1 MPLHDVDANISSQI
15 KDGIESIRKD
25 VYEAFFN
32 WFKVWKSDDVF
43 FQAKPNI
50 SQDDW
55 ELIHPH
61 ADMVQWLHEVDE
73 DLYDTDSELRD
84 RINNIVDDLF
94 ATGELKIEYGLMT
107 GSELKNLHALC
118 SCLELRNTTQFDRE
132 YSGVAPLS
140 TSMAREDHNEAH
152 KFINR
157 LILGSESIQVNAP
170 TFWGNREEQGRINV
184 TNPYAILKSYS
195 QSQKEPLDRVLQ
207 TNNHNPMMRA
217 ELLRYMDSFNQ
228 NVILVIPQLS
238 AYDETHDDWY
248 PMWLQYRFIVP
259 SLTTKWVYPPNNA
272 STQEVQLHWDWRA
285 PTYSHNC
292 KTNYPQENPAPAAGG
307 FVRSYI
313 YRERRKYVKCYR
325 CNRKCLREN
334 TAVCYVMGYENKSH
348 CYICI
353 SDLTLGYSAKHQK
366 FIMPSNRLIGNGNNI
381 ESVQALDE
389 FNQVMNNTVFADG
402 QRFAPVRL
410 PDDERSNFYNN
421 PLVRRNEQIWK
432 PFKTVAADTRNSSRY
447 RFTDISKWNMPD
459 EGGHTFA
466 STELPLDVRKY
477 MKWVTSNGWSV
488 QQPVDIYNSDDVAK
502 PNAASPVINGAEVF
516 SNYLNDTN
524 NGYLSFRQ
532 LPEDHPYF
540 QRDDIEVYEPQVE
553 GQRLD
558 LAPYSAYLTGDT
570 LRYNRVMQPEDRVL
584 DDNFWTSL
592 LGTEF
597 DDDSIIDRR
606 FQNNME
612 WSEITTMQEV
622 GRQFRKKPRW
632 IEIDPSKLMNHDELH
647 ESEYQDVVFLKW
659 FDDHPDYLP
668 CRVSQTADDTFV
680 GQGCAWTDEYHNDIE
695 ADSYAHEGYVNDYAW
710 SNFWNFAQWAFG
722 YVRRAGS
729 PYARRRQQQIGN
741 RGGTMETERHGI
753 GGLILDKQSHD
764 YTFPIWLIADV
775 PSRWNV
781 NGKFDNN
788 RLVKPIGQRFWAT
801 TELFTDIMN
810 VNRIGGGVMSPK
822 DLGPYLGLEL
832 EIVGRRRVF
841 DDDITEMEKV
851 HKLLVEQFHPSFKK
865 GDFVQTDTPQMV
877 YRVRDGSVDNGSDW
891 GHELVTQPMNLTAF
905 QNTPQAFW
913 DSLRENYVA
922 MYHEGDGRNY
932 GNGIHIHVDHD
943 YLTTAE
949 LWIVLQFIYMQ
960 QLQVTFGEVRWQQN
974 LLGSI
979 AQRPT
984 GRWAHWYYPTQRGFE
999 DLHDR
1004 IMLTAIR
1011 RRHDSQDKYDGLNL
1025 VKNNTLEFRYF
1036 NSTTVQSAVLRRL
1049 EFIDAILGMAKY
1061 MSQVLDFVGD
1071 YDTDSGAKPDD
1082 RLRAFMREM
1091 EIADWNQMFWRF
1103 VLDTDD
1109 NRSRYHNLIS
1119 WGRTENLF
1127 DLDSIYNL
1135 PYAGMLVN
1143 SEQLLRNGGVI
1154 RREIYEIV
1162 SEELLEMADAM
1173 DEEGGT
1179 Q

>member
-1 MPLHDVDANISSQI
+1 MPLHDVNANISSQI
-15 KDGIESIRKD
+15 EEEIRHIRKD
-25 VYEAFFN
+25 VNEAFFN

-50 SQDDW
+50 SQDEW

-61 ADMVQWLHEVDE
+61 ADMVQWLNGVNE
-73 DLYDTDSELRD
+73 DQYDTDSELRE
-84 RINNIVDDLF
+84 RIDGIVDDLLS
-94 ATGELKIEYGLMT
+94 TDELRIEYGIMT
-107 GSELKNLHALC
+107 GSELKNLYAMC

-140 TSMAREDHNEAH
+140 TNMAREDHNEAH

-195 QSQKEPLDRVLQ
+195 QRQQEPLDRVLQ

-217 ELLRYMDSFNQ
+217 ELLRYLDAFNQ

-248 PMWLQYRFIVP
+248 PMWQQYRFVIP
-259 SLTTKWVYPPNNA
+259 SLATRWVYPPGNA
-272 STQEVQLHWDWRA
+272 PTHEVQLHWEWRA
-285 PTYSHNC
+285 PTYSYHC
-292 KTNYPQENPAPAAGG
+292 KTNYPQETPAPAAGG
-307 FVRSYI
+307 FVRSYTH
-313 YRERRKYVKCYR
+313 RDRRKYVKCYR
-325 CNRKCLREN
+325 CTRKCLREN

-366 FIMPSNRLIGNGNNI
+366 FIMPSNTIVQNGNNI
-381 ESVQALDE
+381 ESVQALNE
-389 FNQVMNNTVFADG
+389 FSYVLNNTVFANGD
-402 QRFAPVRL
+402 RFAPVRL
-410 PDDERSNFYNN
+410 SDDMRSNFWNN

-447 RFTDISKWNMPD
+447 RFTDISKWNVPD
-459 EGGHTFA
+459 DNGHTFA

-488 QQPVDIYNSDDVAK
+488 QHAVDIYNNDDVQKA
-502 PNAASPVINGAEVF
+502 NSASPVINGAEVF
-516 SNYLNDTN
+516 SNYLADTN
-524 NGYLSFRQ
+524 TGTIPMSD
-532 LPEDHPYF
+532 LPEGHDFFMREDGSPYDH
-540 QRDDIEVYEPQVE
+540 ELE

-570 LRYNRVMQPEDRVL
+570 LRYNRVMHPEDRVL
-584 DDNFWTSL
+584 SDTFWTDM
-592 LGTEF
+592 LGTAF

-606 FQNNME
+606 FQNDLE
-612 WSEITTMQEV
+612 WSELTNMQEV
-622 GRQFRKKPRW
+622 GRHFRQRPRW
-632 IEIDPSKLMNHDELH
+632 LEIDPTKLTLNAELV
-647 ESEYQDVVFLKW
+647 ESEYEDVVFLKW
-659 FDDHPDYLP
+659 FDDHPDYVP
-668 CRVSQTADDTFV
+668 CKIHRADDGSHFV
-680 GQGCAWTDEYHNDIE
+680 GQGCAWTDDYLTERAVSE
-695 ADSYAHEGYVNDYAW
+695 GAHDGYVHDYAW
-710 SNFWNFAQWAFG
+710 SNFWNFAQWAF
-722 YVRRAGS
+722 VHI
-729 PYARRRQQQIGN
+729 RRRGGYSRRRILTGN
-741 RGGTMETERHGI
+741 RGGTVETERHGI

-764 YTFPIWLIADV
+764 FTFPIWLIADI
-775 PSRWNV
+775 PERYNL

-788 RLVKPIGQRFWAT
+788 RLVKPIGQRFWASA
-801 TELFTDIMN
+801 ELFTDIMDE
-810 VNRIGGGVMSPK
+810 NRIGGGVMSPK

-841 DDDITEMEKV
+841 DDEISEMEQV
-851 HKLLVEQFHPSFKK
+851 HKLLVAQFHPSYKK
-865 GDFVQTDTPQMV
+865 SDFVQTDTPQMV

-943 YLTTAE
+943 HLTTAE

-960 QLQVTFGEVRWQQN
+960 QLQVTSNEVRWQQN

-979 AQRPT
+979 AQRPS
-984 GRWAHWYYPTQRGFE
+984 GRWAHWYYPRQRGFE

-1036 NSTTVQSAVLRRL
+1036 NSSTVQSAVLRRL
-1049 EFIDAILGMAKY
+1049 EFVDAVLGMAKY

-1091 EIADWNQMFWRF
+1091 DIADWNQMFWRF
-1103 VLDTDD
+1103 VLDTHD
-1109 NRSRYHNLIS
+1109 NRGRYHNLIS
-1119 WGRTENLF
+1119 WGRSENLF
-1127 DLDSIYNL
+1127 DLDSVYGL

-1143 SEQLLRNGGVI
+1143 SDQLLRNGGVI
-1154 RREIYEIV
+1154 RREIHEVV
-1162 SEELLEMADAM
+1162 SEELSEMADAM